1 MSKIR
6 IAIVGCNNMGKKHLD
21 SLQSNFADEVE
32 ISGILNNK
40 TTKEKAAELGV
51 HGFENL
57 EAISKENTD
66 AVIIATPAETHAAIA
81 EKLLSRKIPC
91 LIEKP
96 LGANEQEC
104 ESVENM
110 AKKYQTPFLVG
121 HLENYNPAIIKLKE
135 SIDAPI
141 KSIKAIRTSR
151 NVNAQ
156 RKTSVISE
164 LMIHD
169 LAIVADLLDSLP
181 NKITVSKQNQY
192 DWRSHAKVKMNYP
205 DAEVELESLIA
216 DKEVMRTMD
225 IEDAEGNNYHIDF
238 PLRKLTKNNETLCE
252 GGNSLYNE
260 QKNFINVIKGQ
271 EAPYITFSQALKS
284 VILSNKIEK
293 QITGNQIIS
302 EKIKNFQKNL

>member
-21 SLQSNFADEVE
+21 CLRNNFADEVE

-96 LGANEQEC
+96 LGTNEQEC
-104 ESVENM
+104 TSIENI
-110 AKKYQTPFLVG
+110 AKKYQTAFLVG

-169 LAIVADLLDSLP
+169 LAIVTDLLDSLP

-192 DWRSHAKVKMNYP
+192 DWCSHAVVKMSYQNT
-205 DAEVELESLIA
+205 DIELESLIA
-216 DKEVMRTMD
+216 DTDVVRTMD
-225 IEDAEGNNYHIDF
+225 IEDTKGNNYHIDF

-260 QKNFINVIKGQ
+260 QRNFIGVIKGQ
-271 EAPYITFSQALKS
+271 EEPYVSFSQALKS
-284 VILSNKIEK
+284 VVLSNKIEK
-293 QITGNQIIS
+293 QITNNQIIS